1 VQILELRHVECEPP
15 AAYLPALTEH
25 ADVVTV
31 RAWRDPLPEHHRFA
45 AIIAMGGPMGVNDRA
60 ALPWLADEI
69 GYLREA
75 TAAGVPVWGV
85 CLGAQLLAAA
95 LGAAV
100 YSGPVPEVGIAEVE
114 LTAAGA
120 DDPVWGDVICGGT
133 VCGGTDCGGTLRG
146 DAAPRLVTMQWHGDT
161 FDVPPGAELLA
172 SSALYPNQ
180 LFRHGGSY
188 GIQFH
193 VEADAA
199 LARQWLDIPAYAEAL
214 RRALGE
220 HGAQTFLDGLAAE
233 QESMTATARLAAQRW
248 MELHVLAPRS

>member
-1 VQILELRHVECEPP
+1 MQILELRHVECEPP
-15 AAYLPALTEH
+15 AAYLPALAEH
-25 ADVVTV
+25 AEVVTV
-31 RAWRDPLPEHHRFA
+31 RVWREPLPEHHRFA

-60 ALPWLADEI
+60 DLPWIDDEI

-75 TAAGVPVWGV
+75 TAARVPVWGV

-120 DDPVWGDVICGGT
+120 DDPVWGDTG
-133 VCGGTDCGGTLRG
+133 
-146 DAAPRLVTMQWHGDT
+146 PRLVTMQWHGDT

-180 LFRHGGSY
+180 LFRHGASY

-193 VEADAA
+193 IEADAA

-214 RRALGE
+214 RRVLGE
-220 HGAQTFLDGLAAE
+220 HGAQTFLDELAAE
-233 QESMTATARLAAQRW
+233 QVSMTAAALRAARRW
-248 MELHVLAPRS
+248 MELHVLAPRT

>member
-1 VQILELRHVECEPP
+1 MQILELRHVECEPP

-25 ADVVTV
+25 AEVVTV
-31 RAWRDPLPEHHRFA
+31 RPWCEPLPEHHRFA

-60 ALPWLADEI
+60 ALPWIDDEI
-69 GYLREA
+69 AYLRAA
-75 TAAGVPVWGV
+75 TSAGVPVWGV

-120 DDPVWGDVICGGT
+120 DDPVWGDT
-133 VCGGTDCGGTLRG
+133 
-146 DAAPRLVTMQWHGDT
+146 APRLETMQWHGDT

-172 SSALYPNQ
+172 SSPLYPNQ
-180 LFRHGGSY
+180 LFRHGASY

-193 VEADAA
+193 LEADAA
-199 LARQWLDIPAYAEAL
+199 LARQWLDIPAYREAL
-214 RRALGE
+214 HRALGE
-220 HGAQTFLDGLAAE
+220 QGARRFLDGLAAAE
-233 QESMTATARLAAQRW
+233 RTMTASAERAVRRW
-248 MELHVLAPRS
+248 VSLHVLAPRS

>member
-1 VQILELRHVECEPP
+1 MRILELRHVECEPP
-15 AAYLPALTEH
+15 AAYLPALAEH
-25 ADVVTV
+25 AEVVTV
-31 RAWRDPLPEHHRFA
+31 RVWREPLPERHRFA

-60 ALPWLADEI
+60 DLPWIDDEI

-120 DDPVWGDVICGGT
+120 DDPVWGGVVCDGT
-133 VCGGTDCGGTLRG
+133 VRG
-146 DAAPRLVTMQWHGDT
+146 DTVRGDTGPRLVTMQWHGDT

-199 LARQWLDIPAYAEAL
+199 LARQWLNIPAYAEAL

-220 HGAQTFLDGLAAE
+220 HGTQTLLDELAAE
-233 QESMTATARLAAQRW
+233 QVSMTAAALRAARRW
-248 MELHVLAPRS
+248 MGVHVLAPRS

>member
-1 VQILELRHVECEPP
+1 VRILELRHVECEPP
-15 AAYLPALTEH
+15 AAYLPVLAEH
-25 ADVVTV
+25 AEVVTV
-31 RAWRDPLPEHHRFA
+31 RPWCEPLPEHHRFA
-45 AIIAMGGPMGVNDRA
+45 AIIAMGGPMGVNDRGS
-60 ALPWLADEI
+60 LPWIDDEI
-69 GYLREA
+69 AYLREA

-100 YSGPVPEVGIAEVE
+100 YSGPVPEVGITEVE

-120 DDPVWGDVICGGT
+120 DDPVWGDI
-133 VCGGTDCGGTLRG
+133 VCGGT
-146 DAAPRLVTMQWHGDT
+146 APRLETMQWHGDT

-172 SSALYPNQ
+172 SSPLYPNQ

-199 LARQWLDIPAYAEAL
+199 LARQWLDIPAYRESL
-214 RRALGE
+214 HQALGQQ
-220 HGAQTFLDGLAAE
+220 GARRFLDELAAAE
-233 QESMTATARLAAQRW
+233 QAMTAAAERAVSRW
-248 MELHVLAPRS
+248 MSLHVLAPSS

>member
-25 ADVVTV
+25 AEVVTV

-45 AIIAMGGPMGVNDRA
+45 AVIAMGGPMGVNDRA
-60 ALPWLADEI
+60 TLTWLDAELS
-69 GYLREA
+69 YLREA
-75 TAAGVPVWGV
+75 VEAGVPVWGV

-100 YSGPVPEVGIAEVE
+100 YSGPVPEVGVAEVE

-120 DDPVWGDVICGGT
+120 DDPVWGDT
-133 VCGGTDCGGTLRG
+133 
-146 DAAPRLVTMQWHGDT
+146 APRLTTMQWHGDT

-172 SSALYPNQ
+172 SSPLYPNQ
-180 LFRHGGSY
+180 LFRHGTSY

-193 VEADAA
+193 VEADSA
-199 LARQWLDIPAYAEAL
+199 LARQWLAIPAYRKSL
-214 RRALGE
+214 RQALGE
-220 HGAQTFLDGLAAE
+220 GGERTFLDELAAAE
-233 QESMTATARLAAQRW
+233 QSMLNTARRTAQRW
-248 MELHVLAPRS
+248 LDLHVLAPRS

>member
-1 VQILELRHVECEPP
+1 MRILELRHVECEPP
-15 AAYLPALTEH
+15 AAYLPAVTEH

-31 RAWRDPLPEHHRFA
+31 RPWREPLPEHHRFA

-60 ALPWLADEI
+60 ALPWIDAEI
-69 GYLREA
+69 SYLREA

-100 YSGPVPEVGIAEVE
+100 YSGPVPEVGICEVE

-120 DDPVWGDVICGGT
+120 DDPVWGGTVWGGT
-133 VCGGTDCGGTLRG
+133 VWGGTVWGDTAWGGT
-146 DAAPRLVTMQWHGDT
+146 APRLVTMQWHGDT
-161 FDVPPGAELLA
+161 FDVPAGAELLA

-180 LFRHGGSY
+180 LFRHCGSY

-199 LARQWLDIPAYAEAL
+199 LARQWLDIPAYADAL

-220 HGAQTFLDGLAAE
+220 HGARTFLDGLAAQE
-233 QESMTATARLAAQRW
+233 ESMAATARRAAQRW
-248 MELHVLAPRS
+248 MQAHVLAPRS